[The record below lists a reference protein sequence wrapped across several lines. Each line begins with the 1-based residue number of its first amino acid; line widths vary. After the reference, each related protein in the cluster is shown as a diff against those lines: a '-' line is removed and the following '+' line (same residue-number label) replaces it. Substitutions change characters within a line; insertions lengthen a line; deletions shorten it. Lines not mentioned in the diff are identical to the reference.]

1 MGAFSFKRSPE
12 NQVGRATQG
21 PSQNADDERILR
33 YTVELFRQLG
43 ITRSEPDTVVWD
55 DGMRPDL
62 VEVRYGEVKLP
73 RSIMGRLTAEDWKPL
88 LAPPMIYSY
97 FLLLDPIRDYAMRLF
112 LPLAIGLCIV
122 GFDAIQIIR
131 SSQLDY
137 VRELNLANLVILLL
151 YIPVIALY
159 VRRRWRS
166 LSYIADRRAADTIG
180 KEVLLEALAKYGEKI
195 SATGYPRKRL
205 HLWPTVSQRIERLRK
220 GLR

>member
-1 MGAFSFKRSPE
+1 
-12 NQVGRATQG
+12 
-21 PSQNADDERILR
+21 
-33 YTVELFRQLG
+33 
-43 ITRSEPDTVVWD
+43 
-55 DGMRPDL
+55 
-62 VEVRYGEVKLP
+62 
-73 RSIMGRLTAEDWKPL
+73 
-88 LAPPMIYSY
+88 MIYSY